1 MPRPPSF
8 VPPATRRGAWS
19 SPDHESGGIA
29 PKGAHALLV
38 TRALAYVLAAVVMA
52 GCGTSTTGAPIGDSS
67 GGGGRAGAA
76 GPGSGGTNAGGATSS
91 AGSTGFAGLSG
102 ETGGAAGNG
111 IGGSAGS
118 GKSTGGGGMSGETGG
133 SRSGA
138 AGSNIGGSAGSG
150 LGGSVGGG
158 AAGSAAGGGGIGGS
172 GGPATGD
179 GPCDIFASGNTP
191 CVAAHSTVRALYR
204 SYAGSLYQVRRALDN
219 TTKDI
224 SVLSPGGFA
233 NVSTQ
238 DAFCAGTS
246 CTIAIIYDQ
255 SGRGN
260 HLANAPAGERKMT
273 PDNEANATALKLTIS
288 GHTVYGVHIPPS
300 TGYRNNKTSGIAIG
314 DQPET
319 EYMVTSGTFYNNG
332 CCFDYGNAE
341 TDNHADGSATMEA
354 VYFGN
359 NTQWGKGGGSGP
371 WVMADLENGL
381 YPGSTFTA
389 NQKDTSQTSIYVTA
403 MVIGRSGSFALKGG
417 DAQAASLATIYD
429 GARPSGYNP
438 MKKQGAIVLGIGGD
452 NSPWG
457 QGNFFEGAMTSG
469 ATSDATASSVQANI
483 AAAGYGR

>member
-1 MPRPPSF
+1 MNR
-8 VPPATRRGAWS
+8 AALRRRGAR
-19 SPDHESGGIA
+19 
-29 PKGAHALLV
+29 ALLV
-38 TRALAYVLAAVVMA
+38 PRAWVFLLAAVVMA
-52 GCGTSTTGAPIGDSS
+52 GCGSSTTGAPIGDSS
-67 GGGGRAGAA
+67 GSGGRAGAA
-76 GPGSGGTNAGGATSS
+76 GPGSGGTNSGGSTGS
-91 AGSTGFAGLSG
+91 AGSTGFGGLSG
-102 ETGGAAGNG
+102 ETGAAGGNG
-111 IGGSAGS
+111 
-118 GKSTGGGGMSGETGG
+118 
-133 SRSGA
+133 
-138 AGSNIGGSAGSG
+138 IGGSAGSG

-158 AAGSAAGGGGIGGS
+158 AAGSAAGAGGIGGS
-172 GGPATGD
+172 GGPAAGD
-179 GPCDIFASGNTP
+179 DPCDIFASGNTP

-204 SYAGSLYQVRRALDN
+204 SYAGSLYQVRRASDN

-233 NVSTQ
+233 NAATQ

-288 GHTVYGVHIPPS
+288 GHTVYGVHILPS

-359 NTQWGKGGGSGP
+359 NTQWGKGAGGGP
-371 WVMADLENGL
+371 WVMTDLENGL
-381 YPGSTFTA
+381 YPGPTFTA
-389 NQKDTSQTSIYVTA
+389 NQKDTSQTSVYVTA

-417 DAQAASLATIYD
+417 DAQAASLATMYD

>member
-1 MPRPPSF
+1 MNRAAS
-8 VPPATRRGAWS
+8 RR
-19 SPDHESGGIA
+19 
-29 PKGAHALLV
+29 KGAHALPV
-38 TRALAYVLAAVVMA
+38 TRALAYVLAAVVIA
-52 GCGTSTTGAPIGDSS
+52 GCGPSTTGAPIGDSS
-67 GGGGRAGAA
+67 GDGGRMGAA
-76 GPGSGGTNAGGATSS
+76 GPGSGGTNAGGTTGSV
-91 AGSTGFAGLSG
+91 GSTGFAGMSG
-102 ETGGAAGNG
+102 ETGGAAGNS
-111 IGGSAGS
+111 IGGAAGN
-118 GKSTGGGGMSGETGG
+118 GKSTGLAGMSGETGG
-133 SRSGA
+133 SRGGA
-138 AGSNIGGSAGSG
+138 AGSDIGGMTRSGAGGAASSN
-150 LGGSVGGG
+150 LGGSVGGA
-158 AAGSAAGGGGIGGS
+158 AAGAPAGAGGIGGS
-172 GGPATGD
+172 GGPAGVD

-219 TTKDI
+219 ETKDI
-224 SVLSPGGFA
+224 SVISPGGFA
-233 NVSTQ
+233 NAAVQS
-238 DAFCAGTS
+238 AFCAGTS
-246 CTIAIIYDQ
+246 CTFAIIYDQ
-255 SGRGN
+255 SGKGN
-260 HLANAPAGERKMT
+260 HLTNAPAGERKTT
-273 PDNEANATALKLTIS
+273 PDNEADAVALELTIS
-288 GHTVYGVHIPPS
+288 GHTVYGVHIPPG
-300 TGYRNNKTSGIAIG
+300 TGYRNNNTSGVAIK

-381 YPGSTFTA
+381 YPGPSFTA
-389 NQKDTSQTSIYVTA
+389 NQKDTSQTSTYVTA
-403 MVIGRSGSFALKGG
+403 MVIGRSGTFALKGG

-457 QGNFFEGAMTSG
+457 QGDFFEGAMTSG
-469 ATSDATASSVQANI
+469 ATSDATASSVQGNI